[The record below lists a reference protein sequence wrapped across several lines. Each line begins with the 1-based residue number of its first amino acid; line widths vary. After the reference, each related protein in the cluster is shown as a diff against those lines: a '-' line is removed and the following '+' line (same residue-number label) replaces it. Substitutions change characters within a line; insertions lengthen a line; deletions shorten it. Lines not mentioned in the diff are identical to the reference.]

1 MSPRGQAKMMS
12 FECLMYGFKGL
23 LYGIPASVLMSYLIF
38 ESIRDGIRMA
48 FYIPAASIIIA
59 VGSVFLVVFITML
72 YSMNL
77 IRKDNILETLR
88 KESI

>member
-1 MSPRGQAKMMS
+1 MMS

-23 LYGIPASVLMSYLIF
+23 LYGIPASIGVSYLIF
-38 ESIRDGIRMA
+38 ESIKDGINMP
-48 FYIPAASIIIA
+48 FYVPAASIVIA
-59 VGSVFLVVFITML
+59 VGSVFAIVFTTMI
-72 YSMNL
+72 YSMNR